1 MQRGSNFF
9 KQSYTPSFKKMKL
22 YRLLTYNPDYSY
34 DIFSTCIKGV
44 FNYTEN
50 VELVKITHISEF

>member
-1 MQRGSNFF
+1 
-9 KQSYTPSFKKMKL
+9 MKL